1 MSELNIQK
9 IMELLPHR
17 YPFLLVDRIVDY
29 TLGESITAIKNVSI
43 NEAHFMG
50 HFPQRPV
57 MPGVLI
63 LEAMAQAAGVLTFLT
78 LGGDP
83 KGDEIFYFAGIDKAR
98 FTRVVEPGDQLLLE
112 IKILRARQNFIK
124 AEAKAS
130 VNGEIACTAELMSV
144 KKGLE
149 S

>member
-1 MSELNIQK
+1 MTVMNIQE
-9 IMELLPHR
+9 ILEHLPHR
-17 YPFLLVDRIVDY
+17 YPFLLVDRILDY
-29 TLGESITAIKNVSI
+29 KLGDSITAIKNVTF

-63 LEAMAQAAGVLTFLT
+63 LESMAQAAGVLAFLT
-78 LGGDP
+78 QGGEP
-83 KGDEIFYFAGIDKAR
+83 TSNEIYYFASIDKAR
-98 FTRVVEPGDQLLLE
+98 FTRVVEPGDQLLIE
-112 IKILRARQNFIK
+112 VKILKARPNVIK

-144 KKGLE
+144 KKGIE
-149 S
+149 